1 MIPWN
6 ELALGFARGTAYEK
20 GFNDGTDSQRLFEIH
35 QNDTQNKLTGWAART
50 AVTKNPG
57 WNIWNPDNQNE
68 YPISTNVE
76 GVRDRLESFFTGAST
91 KVLKLPP
98 KIKPRENKSPS
109 PTKKQRGRPK
119 SEYTT
124 VTALSQKPSAWFEQN
139 KTDTLSLNDNNS
151 SIRYD
156 IDYVEV
162 IHPETAAR
170 LFLAHKVKATTMY
183 QEEEDILAGHE

>member
-20 GFNDGTDSQRLFEIH
+20 GFNDGMDSQRLFEIN

-57 WNIWNPDNQNE
+57 WNIWNPDSNE
-68 YPISTNVE
+68 YPTSTNVE
-76 GVRDRLESFFTGAST
+76 GVRDRLEVFFTGAST
-91 KVLKLPP
+91 KVLNLPP
-98 KIKPRENKSPS
+98 KVKRESKSPS
-109 PTKKQRGRPK
+109 PTKKQRRRPK

-124 VTALSQKPSAWFEQN
+124 EKALSQRPSAWFEQN
-139 KTDTLSLNDNNS
+139 KTDTLTLNDNNS

-162 IHPETAAR
+162 VHPESASR
-170 LFLAHKVKATTMY
+170 LFLAHKVKATSMY
-183 QEEEDILAGHE
+183 REEEDILAGYE

>member
-68 YPISTNVE
+68 YPISTNVQ
-76 GVRDRLESFFTGAST
+76 GVRDRLEFFFYRSFYKSIKFTA
-91 KVLKLPP
+91 K
-98 KIKPRENKSPS
+98 N
-109 PTKKQRGRPK
+109 
-119 SEYTT
+119 
-124 VTALSQKPSAWFEQN
+124 
-139 KTDTLSLNDNNS
+139 
-151 SIRYD
+151 
-156 IDYVEV
+156 
-162 IHPETAAR
+162 
-170 LFLAHKVKATTMY
+170 
-183 QEEEDILAGHE
+183 